1 MYIPVLSIHLQSYFV
16 FQRNRDRRDSRWE
29 SRDHDDRAGEKWMTD
44 TPTNTIILRGM
55 PLNVEEKD
63 VGSELQ
69 IRWGIEDNLKIIFLI
84 SQGKHIM

>member
-1 MYIPVLSIHLQSYFV
+1 
-16 FQRNRDRRDSRWE
+16 
-29 SRDHDDRAGEKWMTD
+29 MTD